1 MKKRKIVKQRLFSI
15 SDLAQQMVGGF
26 LLAGP
31 FVVTEEVWSLATN
44 IYWYHSLLATI
55 IVFSIGYGALYEAD
69 EERDQKK
76 EGKFLGVPL
85 RFLSLIFVAY
95 ASVSLLIFLFGAM
108 RTFDASMLTAGKVI
122 SIVSL
127 FSVIGAA
134 TADSV
139 F

>member
-1 MKKRKIVKQRLFSI
+1 
-15 SDLAQQMVGGF
+15 MVGGF
-26 LLAGP
+26 LLSGP
-31 FVVTEEVWSLATN
+31 FVVTEEVWALATN

-55 IVFSIGYGALYEAD
+55 IVLGIGYGALYEAD
-69 EERDQKK
+69 VDRDQRTEK
-76 EGKFLGVPL
+76 KFLGIPR

-95 ASVSLLIFLFGAM
+95 ASVGLLIFLFGAI
-108 RTFDASMLTAGKVI
+108 RTFDATIFTATKVM